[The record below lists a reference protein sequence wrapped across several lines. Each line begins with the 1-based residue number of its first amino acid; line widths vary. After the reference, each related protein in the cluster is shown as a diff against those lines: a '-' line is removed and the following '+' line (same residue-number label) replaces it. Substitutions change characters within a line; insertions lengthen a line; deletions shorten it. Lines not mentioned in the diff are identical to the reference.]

1 MLGAILINLAASYL
15 SGYMPF
21 VWQLL
26 LGVTFIVVILL
37 LPRGLLPLLLGPRR
51 RAAAAPAPALTV
63 RPPAPEGAAGLS
75 LRGVAKRF
83 GSLQVLEGIDLKAG
97 GGELLGLIGPNGAGK
112 TTLMRCVADGAERS
126 AGEVELCGRT
136 IRREGRRS
144 ACAPGWAASS
154 RTPTSSTA

>member
-1 MLGAILINLAASYL
+1 M
-15 SGYMPF
+15 
-21 VWQLL
+21 
-26 LGVTFIVVILL
+26 
-37 LPRGLLPLLLGPRR
+37 
-51 RAAAAPAPALTV
+51 
-63 RPPAPEGAAGLS
+63 S

-112 TTLMRCVADGAERS
+112 TTLMRCIADGAERS
-126 AGEVELCGRT
+126 AGEIELCGRT